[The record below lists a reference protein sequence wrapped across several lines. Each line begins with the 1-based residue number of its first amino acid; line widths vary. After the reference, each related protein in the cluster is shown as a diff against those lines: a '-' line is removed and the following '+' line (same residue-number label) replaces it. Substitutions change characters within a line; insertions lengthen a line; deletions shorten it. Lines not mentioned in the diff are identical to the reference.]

1 MNCIIKG
8 IQKMKTTKPTLFY
21 IFLIAII
28 GISSCVPARK
38 YEDLLERRQRCED
51 QNNQLRVENEELITY
66 SNELMRSRDNLQ
78 ERVEQLRKDTTEI
91 GRINRRLETNY
102 DRLLETYENLLDQNQ
117 KLMEGQEIESARI
130 LRRLKETQEDLQ
142 KREDELNRA
151 AAQMDEKE
159 RNLNQLMSE
168 LGEKELRVLELENVL
183 ARQDSTVQALRRTV
197 SNALLGFE
205 GQGLTVEIK
214 NGKVYVS
221 LEESLLFASG
231 STTVDSRG
239 VNALRQLATVL
250 ATNPEINVL
259 IEGHTDDVPLRPGSA
274 IRDNWDLSVLR
285 ATAIVRILLQNSN
298 IDPQR
303 LTAAGRGEYMPID
316 PAKTPEAR
324 KKNRRTEI
332 ILTPQLDDLFQ
343 IIEMN

>member
-1 MNCIIKG
+1 L
-8 IQKMKTTKPTLFY
+8 T
-21 IFLIAII
+21 
-28 GISSCVPARK
+28 
-38 YEDLLERRQRCED
+38 
-51 QNNQLRVENEELITY
+51 
-66 SNELMRSRDNLQ
+66 RSRDNLQ
-78 ERVEQLRKDTTEI
+78 ERVDQLRKDTVEI

-168 LGEKELRVLELENVL
+168 LGEKERRVLELENVL

-197 SNALLGFE
+197 SSALLGFE

-231 STTVDSRG
+231 STNVDSRG

-250 ATNPEINVL
+250 ASNPDINVL

-303 LTAAGRGEYMPID
+303 LTAAGRGEFMPID
-316 PAKTPEAR
+316 PAKTPQAR
-324 KKNRRTEI
+324 QKNRRTEI

>member
-1 MNCIIKG
+1 
-8 IQKMKTTKPTLFY
+8 MKTTKPTLFY

-28 GISSCVPARK
+28 GITSCVPARK

-66 SNELMRSRDNLQ
+66 NNELTRSRDNLQ
-78 ERVEQLRKDTTEI
+78 ERVEQLRRDTIEI

-102 DRLLETYENLLDQNQ
+102 DRLLATYENLLDQNQ

-142 KREDELNRA
+142 KREDELNRT

-168 LGEKELRVLELENVL
+168 LGEKERRVFELESIL

-214 NGKVYVS
+214 KGKVYVS

-231 STTVDSRG
+231 STNVDSRG

-250 ATNPEINVL
+250 ANNPDINVL

-298 IDPQR
+298 IEPQR

-316 PAKTPEAR
+316 PAKTPQAR
-324 KKNRRTEI
+324 QKNRRTEI

>member
-1 MNCIIKG
+1 
-8 IQKMKTTKPTLFY
+8 MKTTKPTLFY

-28 GISSCVPARK
+28 GVSSCVPARK

-51 QNNQLRVENEELITY
+51 QNNQLRVENEELVIY
-66 SNELMRSRDNLQ
+66 NNELTRSRDNLQ
-78 ERVEQLRKDTTEI
+78 ERVDQLRRDTMEI

-142 KREDELNRA
+142 RREDELNRA
-151 AAQMDEKE
+151 AAQMEEKE
-159 RNLNQLMSE
+159 RNLNKLMSE
-168 LGEKELRVLELENVL
+168 LGEKERRVFELENIL
-183 ARQDSTVQALRRTV
+183 ARQDSIVQALRRTV

-214 NGKVYVS
+214 KGKVYVS

-231 STTVDSRG
+231 STSVDSRG

-250 ATNPEINVL
+250 ANNPEINVL

-316 PAKTPEAR
+316 PAKTPQAR
-324 KKNRRTEI
+324 QKNRRTEI

>member
-1 MNCIIKG
+1 
-8 IQKMKTTKPTLFY
+8 MKTTKKTTLYLFMLAV
-21 IFLIAII
+21 ITIT
-28 GISSCVPARK
+28 SCVPARK

-51 QNNQLRVENEELITY
+51 QNNQLRIENEELVTFN
-66 SNELMRSRDNLQ
+66 NELTRSRDNLQ
-78 ERVEQLRKDTTEI
+78 ERVDQLRRDTTEI

-102 DRLLETYENLLDQNQ
+102 DRLLLTYENLLDQNQ

-142 KREDELNRA
+142 RREDELNRT

-168 LGEKELRVLELENVL
+168 LDEKERRVYELENIL
-183 ARQDSTVQALRRTV
+183 ARQDSTVRALRATV

-205 GQGLTVEIK
+205 GQGLTVEVK
-214 NGKVYVS
+214 HGKVYVS

-250 ATNPEINVL
+250 ANNPDINVL

-285 ATAIVRILLQNSN
+285 ATAIVRILLQNTN
-298 IDPQR
+298 IDPKR

-316 PAKTPEAR
+316 PAKTPQAR
-324 KKNRRTEI
+324 QKNRRTEI

>member
-1 MNCIIKG
+1 
-8 IQKMKTTKPTLFY
+8 MKTTKPTLFY
-21 IFLIAII
+21 IFLIALI

-66 SNELMRSRDNLQ
+66 NNELTRSRDNLQ
-78 ERVEQLRKDTTEI
+78 ERVDQLRKDTVEI

-151 AAQMDEKE
+151 AALMDEKE

-168 LGEKELRVLELENVL
+168 LGEKERRVLELENVL

-197 SNALLGFE
+197 SSALLGFE

-231 STTVDSRG
+231 STNVDSRG

-303 LTAAGRGEYMPID
+303 LTAAGRGEFMPID

>member
-1 MNCIIKG
+1 
-8 IQKMKTTKPTLFY
+8 MKTTKPTLFY
-21 IFLIAII
+21 IFLIALI

-66 SNELMRSRDNLQ
+66 NNELTRSRDNLQ
-78 ERVEQLRKDTTEI
+78 ERVDQLRKDTVEI

-168 LGEKELRVLELENVL
+168 LGEKERRVLELENVL

-197 SNALLGFE
+197 SSALLGFE

-231 STTVDSRG
+231 STNVDSRG

-250 ATNPEINVL
+250 ASNPDINVL

-303 LTAAGRGEYMPID
+303 LTAAGRGEFMPID
-316 PAKTPEAR
+316 PAKTPQAR
-324 KKNRRTEI
+324 QKNRRTEI